1 MTRTARREFTKAD
14 KLQMVKRASDARG
27 NIFCEGCGLNVTGK
41 AIEFDHVIAESH
53 RHPDDLLKPLTI
65 ADGQLLGR
73 DCCHRAPGGKT
84 SSDTTVAAKLK
95 RLDERN
101 KGIKRR
107 SGRPLPGSKT
117 SPFKIKLNGE
127 VVRR

>member
-1 MTRTARREFTKAD
+1 MTRTARREFTKSD

-41 AIEFDHVIAESH
+41 VIEFDHIIPESH
-53 RHPDDLLKPLTI
+53 RHPDDLAKPLTI
-65 ADGQLLGR
+65 ANGQLLGR
-73 DCCHRAPGGKT
+73 DCCHRIKT
-84 SSDTTVAAKLK
+84 AKDTTGAAKLK

-107 SGRPLPGSKT
+107 SGRPLPGSKA